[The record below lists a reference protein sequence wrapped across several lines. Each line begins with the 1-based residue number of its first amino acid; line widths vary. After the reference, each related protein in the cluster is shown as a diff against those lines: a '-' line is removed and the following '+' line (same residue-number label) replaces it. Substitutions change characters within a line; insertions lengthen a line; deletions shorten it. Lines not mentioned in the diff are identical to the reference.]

1 LKWSGPR
8 LRQAGTLTASVANAS
23 GDGEGVA
30 DYFEWHKFR
39 GSVNIDDMEGE
50 DERDA
55 ADRFAA

>member
-1 LKWSGPR
+1 
-8 LRQAGTLTASVANAS
+8 VANAS